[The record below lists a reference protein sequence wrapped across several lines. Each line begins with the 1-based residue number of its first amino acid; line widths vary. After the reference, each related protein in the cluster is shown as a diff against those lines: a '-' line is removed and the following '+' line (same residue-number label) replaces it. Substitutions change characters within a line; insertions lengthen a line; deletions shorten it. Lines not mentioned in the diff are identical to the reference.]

1 MKTMEEKLTQT
12 DLENLS
18 AYMDGEL
25 ADTERSRI
33 GELVRTSAAWKDA
46 LARLQAV
53 DRALEAYVVPAARE
67 GLADRVLRRTS
78 HAHRAALLPKA
89 PLRWLAPL
97 AAAAAILAAF
107 LIFQAAN
114 RQVRRNPNIAGHQRN
129 VLVTPSPTPQA
140 SDQSPGM
147 DNEEDYPDLNLAVE
161 DFAEDN
167 LDFLRDMG
175 VVNNLDTIEAIYNQ
189 QTRGEGT

>member
-1 MKTMEEKLTQT
+1 MEDKLTQT
-12 DLENLS
+12 DLEDLS

-25 ADTERSRI
+25 ESAARSRI
-33 GELVRTSAAWKDA
+33 GELVRTSAAWQDA

-53 DRALEAYVVPAARE
+53 DRALEAYVVPAAPE
-67 GLADRVLRRTS
+67 GLADRVLRKTS
-78 HAHRAALLPKA
+78 HRALRAVHLPRT

-97 AAAAAILAAF
+97 AAAAAIIAAF
-107 LIFQAAN
+107 LIFQSVS
-114 RQVRRNPNIAGHQRN
+114 RQARNKPNS
-129 VLVTPSPTPQA
+129 VVTPHKVTPAPTPQA
-140 SDQSPGM
+140 SEQPPDM
-147 DNEEDYPDLNLAVE
+147 DNEPAYPDVDVAVE
-161 DFAEDN
+161 NFAEDN